1 MDVVE
6 KMEEHSTSAFGQV
19 IAWIAAGVASIAAW
33 AIRTSVFNRL
43 SAIEERMISLEKLTA
58 AAVSQVELAK
68 SVDALRAEIAATRLE
83 IKSDVAQIV
92 KLLKGD

>member
-1 MDVVE
+1 
-6 KMEEHSTSAFGQV
+6 MEEHALKVFGQFV
-19 IAWIAAGVASIAAW
+19 GWIAAAVVSLVAW
-33 AIRTSVFNRL
+33 AVRTSVFNRL
-43 SAIEERMISLEKLTA
+43 SSIEDRMISLERLAT

-92 KLLKGD
+92 QLLKGN